1 MRKIDKVK
9 EILFKLCGACDISLQ
24 NKLKEDL
31 ALDSLQMVTLLLMI
45 EEKFQITLDESDM
58 NPFELITVNDILL
71 LVKKYVRRINNEKE
85 N

>member
-1 MRKIDKVK
+1 MKRIDKVNK
-9 EILFKLCGACDISLQ
+9 ILFELCGANDISLQ
-24 NKLKEDL
+24 NNLKEDL

-71 LVKKYVRRINNEKE
+71 LVKKYARRSKNEKE

>member
-1 MRKIDKVK
+1 MRKIDKIK
-9 EILFKLCGACDISLQ
+9 EILFELCGASDISLQ

-58 NPFELITVNDILL
+58 NPFELITVDDILL
-71 LVKKYVRRINNEKE
+71 LLKKYARRINNEKE